1 MKMAKNDLILL
12 DGILEDYISKQLPS
26 KDPGE
31 VFEYFSI
38 EQILKDFALN
48 HKQLLSGSVD
58 GRNDGGIDQFFI
70 MVNGHLA
77 EEIPDGFWPKTNA
90 ELEVYI
96 VTCKHDDSFKQ
107 APITTMIPSLI
118 QLLDFSIDS
127 NSIKDSYNEKI
138 IKKRNLLISTYKRL
152 ASALVKFDIHIV
164 YACRGDEVIASNIQ
178 AKADQAREICQ
189 DSFSECSATFEFWGN
204 KKLLEKYRIR
214 AKKAID
220 LNYEQCIN
228 QNGQYV
234 LLTKLSDYYNFITDE
249 TGKLNK
255 KLFDANVRD
264 YLGLNPVNLDIL
276 TSLSNVGGPNFWWL
290 NNGITII
297 GSKAVIVG
305 NSITVED
312 VKIVNGLQTSES
324 IYNYFSEP
332 REALDNR
339 SLLVKI
345 IITNN
350 VDTCKSIIYATNNQ
364 TNVNV
369 TALRATDE
377 IQCDI
382 EDILRANGIY
392 YERRTNYYQNLGI
405 DETDIITPLS
415 LAAGYMCL
423 IYKNPNEA
431 SSLKQKFMRNNEKY
445 ERIFSSEV
453 NLNLWVSIAKLI
465 KLNDKYLNELKPYV
479 GKNTVK
485 FLKTYRHIV
494 LFLTMSRIL
503 KSFSFQENAIIGF
516 DISLYSKTEVQIT
529 INDLLE
535 IDNECFNKIQKLS
548 STFYLRSYAHIS
560 QKYGIKDIKAI
571 DAIKN
576 KMWPQAT
583 NLKSNKLSEDVLN
596 SIFEKLPPQPWP
608 PKIHSRIANELNI
621 KEIIVSNAIAYLI
634 YTGKLNYQVYGFVFD
649 VEENIVAEGEHFG
662 RNEDEARQ
670 KMKQQQRAFAEKFE
684 F

>member
-1 MKMAKNDLILL
+1 MAKNDLILL

-38 EQILKDFALN
+38 EQILKDFAFS

-58 GRNDGGIDQFFI
+58 GHNDGGIDEFFI

-107 APITTMIPSLI
+107 APITTMIPSLM
-118 QLLDFSIDS
+118 QLFDFGLDS
-127 NSIKDSYNEKI
+127 NDIKDSYNEKV

-164 YACRGDEVIASNIQ
+164 YACRGDEVIESNIQ

-189 DSFSECSATFEFWGN
+189 DCFSECSATFEFWGN

-276 TSLSNVGGPNFWWL
+276 TSLSNVEGPNFWWL

-332 REALDNR
+332 RDDVDVR

-345 IITNN
+345 IITND

-423 IYKNPNEA
+423 IYKNPNDA

-445 ERIFSSEV
+445 ERIFSSDV
-453 NLNLWVSIAKLI
+453 NLNLWVTIAKLI

-494 LFLTMSRIL
+494 LFLTVSRIL
-503 KSFSFQENAIIGF
+503 KSFSFQEKAIISF
-516 DISLYSKTEVQIT
+516 DIDLYSKAEVQIT

-535 IDNECFNKIQKLS
+535 VDGECFDKIQKLS
-548 STFYLRSYAHIS
+548 SAFYLRCYTHIA
-560 QKYGIKDIKAI
+560 QKYSIKDIKAI
-571 DAIKN
+571 AAIKN

-583 NLKSNKLSEDVLN
+583 NLKSNKLSEEVLN
-596 SIFEKLPPQPWP
+596 SVFEKLPAQPWP
-608 PKIHSRIANELNI
+608 PKIHSKIATELNI
-621 KEIIVSNAIAYLI
+621 KEITVSNAIAYLI

-649 VEENIVAEGEHFG
+649 AEENIVAEGEHFG
-662 RNEDEARQ
+662 RGEDEARQ
-670 KMKQQQRAFAEKFE
+670 KMKQQQRAFAEKFQ

>member
-1 MKMAKNDLILL
+1 MAKNDLILL

-38 EQILKDFALN
+38 EQILKDFAFN
-48 HKQLLSGSVD
+48 QKQLLSGSVD

-107 APITTMIPSLI
+107 APITTMIPSLM
-118 QLLDFSIDS
+118 QLLDFGVDS
-127 NSIKDSYNEKI
+127 NDLKDSYNEKI

-164 YACRGDEVIASNIQ
+164 YACRGDEVIESNIQ

-276 TSLSNVGGPNFWWL
+276 TSLSNVDGPNFWWL

-332 REALDNR
+332 RDDVDAR

-345 IITNN
+345 IITND

-423 IYKNPNEA
+423 IYKNPNDA

-445 ERIFSSEV
+445 ERIFSSDV
-453 NLNLWVSIAKLI
+453 NLNLWVTIAKLI

-494 LFLTMSRIL
+494 LFLTVSRIL
-503 KSFSFQENAIIGF
+503 KSFSFQEKAIISF
-516 DISLYSKTEVQIT
+516 DIDLYSKAEVQIT

-535 IDNECFNKIQKLS
+535 VDGECFDKIQKLS
-548 STFYLRSYAHIS
+548 SAFYLRCYTHIA
-560 QKYGIKDIKAI
+560 QKYSIKDIKAI
-571 DAIKN
+571 AAIKN

-583 NLKSNKLSEDVLN
+583 NLKSNKLSEEVLN
-596 SIFEKLPPQPWP
+596 SVFEKLPAQPWP
-608 PKIHSRIANELNI
+608 PKIHSKIATELNI
-621 KEIIVSNAIAYLI
+621 KEITVSNAIAYLI

-649 VEENIVAEGEHFG
+649 AEENIVAEGEHFG
-662 RNEDEARQ
+662 RGEDEARQ
-670 KMKQQQRAFAEKFE
+670 KMKQQQRAFAEKFQ

>member
-1 MKMAKNDLILL
+1 MAKNDLILL

-26 KDPGE
+26 ADPGE
-31 VFEYFSI
+31 VFEFFSV
-38 EQILKDFALN
+38 EQILKDFAFN
-48 HKQLLSGSVD
+48 QNQILSGNVD
-58 GRNDGGIDQFFI
+58 GHNDGGIDQFFI

-77 EEIPDGFWPKTNA
+77 EEIPDNFWPRTNA

-96 VTCKHDDSFKQ
+96 ITCKHDDSFKQ
-107 APITTMIPSLI
+107 APITTMIPSLM
-118 QLLDFSIDS
+118 QLLDFGISSKDIE
-127 NSIKDSYNEKI
+127 DSYNDRL

-152 ASALVKFDIHIV
+152 ASALVKFDVHIV
-164 YACRGDEVIASNIQ
+164 YACRGDEIIESNIQ
-178 AKADQAREICQ
+178 AKADQAKTICQ
-189 DSFSECSATFEFWGN
+189 DSFSECTSSFEFWGN

-214 AKKAID
+214 AKRTFE
-220 LNYEQCIN
+220 LNYEQCLN

-234 LLTKLSDYYNFITDE
+234 LLTKLSDYYSFITDE
-249 TGKLNK
+249 SGKLNK

-264 YLGLNPVNLDIL
+264 FLGLNPVNLDIL
-276 TSLSNVGGPNFWWL
+276 TSLGNPTGPNFWWL

-305 NSITVED
+305 NSITIED

-324 IYNYFSEP
+324 IYNYLSEH
-332 REALDNR
+332 EDDIDNR

-345 IITNN
+345 IITDDI
-350 VDTCKSIIYATNNQ
+350 DTCKSIIYATNNQ

-382 EDILRANGIY
+382 EDILKANGIY
-392 YERRTNYYQNLGI
+392 YERRTNYYQNQGI
-405 DETDIITPLS
+405 EEDSIITPLS

-423 IYKNPNEA
+423 IYKNPNRA

-445 ERIFSSEV
+445 ERIFSPKV

-465 KLNDKYLNELKPYV
+465 KLNDNHLNELKPYV

-494 LFLTMSRIL
+494 LFLTMSRLL
-503 KSFSFQENAIIGF
+503 KSFSFQQDAIIRF
-516 DISLYSKTEVQIT
+516 DTNLYSKSEVQIT

-535 IDNECFNKIQKLS
+535 VDGECFNKIHKLS
-548 STFYLRSYAHIS
+548 SVFYTQACDYIA
-560 QKYGIKDIKAI
+560 QKYSIKDVKSIAAI
-571 DAIKN
+571 RSRL
-576 KMWPQAT
+576 WPKST
-583 NLKSNKLSEDVLN
+583 NLRSNKLSDTIIDSVL
-596 SIFEKLPPQPWP
+596 EKLPPQPWP
-608 PKIHSRIANELNI
+608 PKIHLQVANELGLQ
-621 KEIIVSNAIAYLI
+621 EITVSNAIAYLI
-634 YTGKLNYQVYGFVFD
+634 FTGELNYQIYGYVFD
-649 VEENIVAEGEHFG
+649 AEEKLVAEGEHFG
-662 RNEDEARQ
+662 HSELEARA
-670 KMKQQQRAFAEKFE
+670 KMEKQRRMYESKFD